1 MKNTIKLLVVVV
13 AAMVITACS
22 KKNDSSP
29 TSEIVGKW
37 TIVSDTV
44 RTYQSG
50 TLIETDANTAL
61 APTDFAQ
68 FNSNG
73 TGSTTESGSSNTFTY
88 SLSGNTL
95 TLKTP
100 AQTVDGT
107 AIPASTETA
116 TVKTL
121 TSSVMHLY
129 ETNSYSISGTS
140 YTANEDIHFT
150 K

>member
-1 MKNTIKLLVVVV
+1 
-13 AAMVITACS
+13 MVITACS

-29 TSEIVGKW
+29 SSAIVGKW

-50 TLIETDANTAL
+50 TLLETDANTDL
-61 APTDFAQ
+61 ASTDFAQ

-73 TGSTTESGSSNTFTY
+73 TGSSTESGSSSTFTY
-88 SLSGNTL
+88 KLSGNTL
-95 TLKTP
+95 TLYTP

-107 AIPASTETA
+107 AIPASSEIA
-116 TVKTL
+116 TVKTI
-121 TSSVMHLY
+121 TSSVLY
-129 ETNSYSISGTS
+129 LQENNSYSSGGTT
-140 YTANEDIHFT
+140 YTTIEDIHFT